1 MEKIKDI
8 VYQISD
14 ILFGLIV
21 LLAVILIFTF
31 QLYGW
36 FNIEMPQSIAR
47 FVPNSASIDTYA
59 NENIT
64 APDTTD
70 SSDKKD
76 TVSDQADSTD
86 IASSAADIPKS
97 SENETSGLE
106 QTSDPSKSSAEATLR
121 NIVIAPGS
129 TSSSIGNALYENNII
144 KSVDDF
150 KNRLTEL
157 KLETKIKAGTFSIPQ
172 NAPLDD
178 VIRIITS

>member
-47 FVPNSASIDTYA
+47 LVPNSASIDTYA

-106 QTSDPSKSSAEATLR
+106 QSKSSAEATLR

>member
-106 QTSDPSKSSAEATLR
+106 QSKSPAEATLR